1 MTRSSES
8 IAGIISLVL
17 SIIPILL
24 VLLSVVFVSGQGGWM
39 LGIILFMAG
48 MIFEAVALILGV
60 IGILQSTKGRVTAF
74 LGTAI
79 STAYGI
85 CLLYLALT

>member
-8 IAGIISLVL
+8 IAGIISLAL

>member
-1 MTRSSES
+1 MKRSSES
-8 IAGIISLVL
+8 IAGIISFVL

-39 LGIILFMAG
+39 LGLLLFMVAI
-48 MIFEAVALILGV
+48 IFEVAALILGV
-60 IGILQSTKGRVTAF
+60 IGILQKAKGRVTAF

-79 STAYGI
+79 STAYSI

>member
-1 MTRSSES
+1 MKRSSES
-8 IAGIISLVL
+8 IAGIISFVL

-39 LGIILFMAG
+39 LGLFLFLAG
-48 MIFEAVALILGV
+48 MIFEVAALILGV

-74 LGTAI
+74 LGTSI
-79 STAYGI
+79 STAYSI

>member
-1 MTRSSES
+1 
-8 IAGIISLVL
+8 
-17 SIIPILL
+17 
-24 VLLSVVFVSGQGGWM
+24 M

>member
-39 LGIILFMAG
+39 LGLFLFLAG
-48 MIFEAVALILGV
+48 MIFEVAALILGV

>member
-1 MTRSSES
+1 M
-8 IAGIISLVL
+8 L

>member
-1 MTRSSES
+1 MKRSSES
-8 IAGIISLVL
+8 IAGIISFVL

-48 MIFEAVALILGV
+48 MIFEVVALILGV
-60 IGILQSTKGRVTAF
+60 TGILQSTKGRVTAF